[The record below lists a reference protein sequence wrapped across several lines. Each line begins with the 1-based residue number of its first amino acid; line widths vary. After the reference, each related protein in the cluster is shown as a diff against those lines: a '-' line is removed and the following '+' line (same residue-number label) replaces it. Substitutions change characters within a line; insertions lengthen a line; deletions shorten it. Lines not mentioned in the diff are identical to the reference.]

1 MPGFLS
7 LWTHHEPKMA
17 VHCFACKFQAKWP
30 EKKRQPCPRCGSDDI
45 WEVRLMFKGAWKEM
59 NTYLLRVQNVSE

>member
-1 MPGFLS
+1 
-7 LWTHHEPKMA
+7 MA